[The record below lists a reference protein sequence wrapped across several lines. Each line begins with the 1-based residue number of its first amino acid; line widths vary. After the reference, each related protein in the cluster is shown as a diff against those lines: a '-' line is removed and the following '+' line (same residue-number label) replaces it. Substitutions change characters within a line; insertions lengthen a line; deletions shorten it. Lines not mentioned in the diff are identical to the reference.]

1 MDDVAR
7 RLTILTIFRI
17 KEVQEEKNVIN
28 EKLEILQKVK
38 YFTQ

>member
-1 MDDVAR
+1 MDDVSR
-7 RLTILTIFRI
+7 RLTILTYFRI

>member
-7 RLTILTIFRI
+7 RLTILTYFRI

>member
-7 RLTILTIFRI
+7 RLTIFTYFRI